1 MANMNISLSPHH
13 FRTAI
18 PQLESLRLDLRC
30 AAVSY
35 QRPPVMDRGLAR
47 FLASPKTT
55 HLSTVNPPP
64 PLIFALPNCSYI
76 TYVVMRVE

>member
-1 MANMNISLSPHH
+1 MGEGVSK
-13 FRTAI
+13 TAKRI
-18 PQLESLRLDLRC
+18 PTSFMDGPLESLRLDLRC

-76 TYVVMRVE
+76 TYVE